1 MTDASVRG
9 MPGDPEA
16 RRETY
21 GSDADQHLTFW
32 AASGSVRGLAVLI
45 HGGYWRS
52 QFTDEL
58 MLPLVPEFTRRG
70 WSVANLE
77 YRRGDDGWS
86 ATRGDLSR
94 GLSAARS
101 EASRLTPDARLVIVG
116 HSVGGQLALL
126 GGEPGDAVVA
136 LAPVTDL
143 ARGYEEGNGDGAVSE
158 FFRVAPSQA
167 PEVYA
172 SASPIEHLPL
182 QARALLV
189 HGVDDERVPVEHT
202 RAYVA
207 AARQAGA
214 DVELIEPATLEHRVA
229 IAPDAPHWPD
239 VHAWLDAFAFAR
251 HT

>member
-1 MTDASVRG
+1 VTDASVRG
-9 MPGDPEA
+9 LPGEPKA

-21 GSDADQHLTFW
+21 GPDGDQHLTFW
-32 AASGSVRGLAVLI
+32 APPGPARGLTVLI

-52 QFTDEL
+52 QFTAEL

-70 WSVANLE
+70 WAVANLE

-86 ATRGDLSR
+86 ATRADLLR
-94 GLSAARS
+94 GLSVARS
-101 EASRLTPDARLVIVG
+101 EAFRLTRDARLVIVG

-143 ARGYEEGNGDGAVSE
+143 ARGYEEGNGDGAVSD
-158 FFRVAPSQA
+158 FFRVAPAQA

-182 QARALLV
+182 RARALLV
-189 HGVDDERVPVEHT
+189 HGADDARVPVEHT

-214 DVELIEPATLEHRVA
+214 DIELIEPASLEHRAA

-239 VHAWLDAFAFAR
+239 VHAWLDASAR
-251 HT
+251 HS

>member
-1 MTDASVRG
+1 MPG
-9 MPGDPEA
+9 MPTA
-16 RRETY
+16 RRESY
-21 GSDADQHLTFW
+21 GSDPDQHLTFW
-32 AASGSVRGLAVLI
+32 APPGPVRGLTVLI

-52 QFTDEL
+52 QFTAEL

-70 WSVANLE
+70 WAVANLE

-86 ATRGDLSR
+86 ATREDLSR
-94 GLSAARS
+94 GLSMARG
-101 EASRLTPDARLVIVG
+101 EASQLMPDARLVIVG

-143 ARGYEEGNGDGAVSE
+143 ARGYEEGNGDGAVAE
-158 FFRVAPSQA
+158 FFRAAPAQA

-182 QARALLV
+182 RARALLV
-189 HGVDDERVPVEHT
+189 HGADDARVPVEHT

-207 AARQAGA
+207 AARNAGA
-214 DVELIEPATLEHRVA
+214 DVELIEPASLEHRAA

-239 VHAWLDAFAFAR
+239 VHAWLDAFASAR
-251 HT
+251 HS